1 MAVRSSAG
9 RTREA
14 GEADETGEPGVGRR
28 KERVGTVRAVLP
40 RALYRVE
47 LDGGREIT
55 AHAPS
60 GPGRN
65 FVRLIEGDR
74 VDVALVARDAGR
86 ARIIRKVR
94 KDGI

>member
-1 MAVRSSAG
+1 MARPTSPQDPHDDGV
-9 RTREA
+9 
-14 GEADETGEPGVGRR
+14 GEPGERPRG
-28 KERVGTVRAVLP
+28 ERVGTVRAVLP

-47 LDGGREIT
+47 LDGGHEVT
-55 AHAPS
+55 AHAPT

-86 ARIIRKVR
+86 ARIVRKVR
-94 KDGI
+94 

>member
-1 MAVRSSAG
+1 MAPVEDDGQDGNDG
-9 RTREA
+9 RDGT
-14 GEADETGEPGVGRR
+14 
-28 KERVGTVRAVLP
+28 ERPGTVRAILP
-40 RALYRVE
+40 RALYRVSI
-47 LDGGREIT
+47 DGGHEVI

-74 VDVALVARDAGR
+74 VIVRLLARDAGR

-94 KDGI
+94 S